1 MVRVTR
7 VYDGDEGNASATG
20 NGGYEDTPADE
31 RSRLVATE
39 NVGGCHHVFQLLQVV
54 RLLQM
59 TARELSEFDLDT
71 VTGRACMWLLKHS
84 NSGRDPA
91 HNMFFRMRL
100 PQIAQDMRNLRDLQR
115 PEVGSDDEESAST
128 RGIVAEDRSQGFNL
142 HPERMYLV

>member
-1 MVRVTR
+1 
-7 VYDGDEGNASATG
+7 
-20 NGGYEDTPADE
+20 
-31 RSRLVATE
+31 
-39 NVGGCHHVFQLLQVV
+39 
-54 RLLQM
+54 
-59 TARELSEFDLDT
+59 
-71 VTGRACMWLLKHS
+71 MWLLKHS

-142 HPERMYLV
+142 NPERMYLV